1 MDFSITKEKFRVEW
15 KVILLDYAESPS
27 NIPGNLEDEGDIKSY
42 TLNKEYQ
49 NSDAVM
55 LKSLIDIGTLKD
67 VENTTYISV
76 VDEKSYTIQRII
88 YHLSKKV
95 IYLDVEHL
103 KY

>member
-15 KVILLDYAESPS
+15 KVVLLDYVESPTD
-27 NIPGNLEDEGDIKSY
+27 IPESLEEGRDIEFY
-42 TLNKEYQ
+42 TLKEEYQ
-49 NSDAVM
+49 NTDAVM

-76 VDEKSYTIQRII
+76 VDERSYIIQRII

-95 IYLDVEHL
+95 IYLDVEQL
-103 KY
+103 N

>member
-15 KVILLDYAESPS
+15 KVVLLDYVESPTD
-27 NIPGNLEDEGDIKSY
+27 IPGNLEDGGDIESY
-42 TLNKEYQ
+42 TLKEEYQ
-49 NSDAVM
+49 NTDAVM

-67 VENTTYISV
+67 VENITYISV

-95 IYLDVEHL
+95 IYLDVEQL
-103 KY
+103 N

>member
-15 KVILLDYAESPS
+15 KVVLLDYAESPS
-27 NIPGNLEDEGDIKSY
+27 DIPGKKDGGDMESY
-42 TLNKEYQ
+42 TLKEEYQ
-49 NSDAVM
+49 NTDAVM

-95 IYLDVEHL
+95 IYLDVEQL
-103 KY
+103 N

>member
-27 NIPGNLEDEGDIKSY
+27 NISVNLENGGDMESY
-42 TLNKEYQ
+42 TLEEEYQ
-49 NSDAVM
+49 NTDAIM
-55 LKSLIDIGTLKD
+55 LKSVIDISTLKN
-67 VENTTYISV
+67 VENTIYISV

-95 IYLDVEHL
+95 VYLDVEQL
-103 KY
+103 N

>member
-1 MDFSITKEKFRVEW
+1 MDLPVTKEKFRVEW

-27 NIPGNLEDEGDIKSY
+27 NISENLKDGGDMDSY
-42 TLNKEYQ
+42 TLEEEYQ
-49 NSDAVM
+49 NTDAIM
-55 LKSLIDIGTLKD
+55 LKSLIDISTLKD

-95 IYLDVEHL
+95 IYLDVEQL
-103 KY
+103 N